1 MKKCLLVLLSILMI
15 FSMTACSSDG
25 GGESTGKVLYT
36 NIGYDPDS
44 FDPQQSNVLESGLI
58 VNQLYDNLYREDPS
72 GEFVPS
78 LAEGYTVS
86 DDGLVYT
93 FTLRDGITFADGTP
107 ITTEDVIYSWTRALE
122 PSNGFEYAYQL
133 YYIKN
138 GAAYNAGEVSAEE
151 LGLVAV
157 DDKTLE
163 VTLESSTPYFVSL
176 TSFITY
182 GVVSKEFA
190 EAQETYG
197 ADPESTLASGPFTIG
212 EHVKGQYVKLVKN
225 ENYWD
230 KDSVNLDEV
239 YIYCVEE
246 SSTEIQMFETGQL
259 DMTYLN
265 IPSADQTRLSEE
277 GLLKTWSTA
286 NTRYVQA
293 NYDTEVLSD
302 ARVRK
307 ALEYAL
313 DLDAIATSVVLNSEP
328 ATGFIPEG
336 MASVDDPTKPFKKDN
351 LLSDAG
357 NVELAQQ
364 LLAEAGYPNG
374 EGFPTDLELLYTTD
388 ESNKALAEAIVQ
400 MWKENLNINVKAVNL
415 EGKVRL
421 DRKNTG
427 DFDFSLD
434 GWTTDY
440 LDPYSF
446 LEIFETDNQYNNS
459 HYSNTEYD
467 ALLQIAKNSSDQSE
481 RQEAMV
487 EAEKI
492 LMDDMGV
499 MPLYVATKSYMESDA
514 VSGVVRSE
522 LGFLDFKWADKVTE

>member
-1 MKKCLLVLLSILMI
+1 MKKCLVLLLIVLMA
-15 FSMTACSSDG
+15 FGVVGCSGGDESD
-25 GGESTGKVLYT
+25 SGKVLYT

-44 FDPQQSNVLESGLI
+44 FDPQQSNVMESGII
-58 VNQLYDNLYREDPS
+58 VNQLYDNLYREDPN

-107 ITTEDVIYSWTRALE
+107 ITVEDVIYSWTRALE

-138 GAAYNAGEVSAEE
+138 GAAFNAGEASADE
-151 LGLVAV
+151 LGLKAV

-163 VTLESSTPYFVSL
+163 VTLESPTPYFVSL
-176 TSFITY
+176 TGFITY
-182 GVVSKEFA
+182 GVVCKEFV

-197 ADPESTLASGPFTIG
+197 VDVDSTLTSGPFVVA
-212 EHVKGQYVKLVKN
+212 EHVKGQYVKLSKN

-230 KDSVNLDEV
+230 KDSVNLDEI

-246 SSTEIQMFETGQL
+246 SSTEIQMYETGQL

-265 IPSADQTRLSEE
+265 IPSADQTRLNEE
-277 GLLKTWSTA
+277 GVLKTWSTA
-286 NTRYVQA
+286 NTRYIQA

-313 DLDAIATSVVLNSEP
+313 DLDAIATSVVFNSEA
-328 ATGFIPEG
+328 ATGFIPSG
-336 MASVDDPTKPFKKDN
+336 MTAVDDASKPFKDTN
-351 LLSDAG
+351 LLEDAG
-357 NVELAQQ
+357 NVELAKQ

-374 EGFPTDLELLYTTD
+374 EGFPDDLELLYTTD
-388 ESNKALAEAIVQ
+388 ESNKAIAEAVVQ

-459 HYSNTEYD
+459 HYSNSEYD
-467 ALLQIAKNSSDQSE
+467 DLLKVAKASSDQSE

-487 EAEKI
+487 KAEEI
-492 LMDDMGV
+492 LLEDMGV

-522 LGFLDFKWADKVTE
+522 LGFMDFKWADKVTE